1 MTSGVSSHRAPGRPD
16 PDEGEEAWR
25 RARRTPASRPRGM
38 SRRDA
43 LDAERVRAGKPPRP
57 KKSGP
62 GKFRPLAHRPKPED
76 PPLTPVQAAGFLVR
90 EVFLVLLIALGLS
103 LLIKTYLMQ
112 AFFIPSSSMENTLQ
126 VGDRVL
132 VSKMTPGPF
141 TLNRG
146 DIVVFQDPGG
156 WLPASEKT
164 PASSPT
170 VERVHSALMFVGLMP
185 SDADNHLIK
194 RLIGLP
200 GDKVVCCDKQ
210 GRVTVNGTPVDE
222 PYVKTGSAPS
232 EDEFT
237 VTVPADHVWVMG
249 DNRGDSA
256 DSRYHRDNA
265 DGTVPIDN
273 VVGVAFARVWPL
285 KRMSPLTNPSE
296 VFDAVDSS

>member
-1 MTSGVSSHRAPGRPD
+1 MSSHRASGPSG

-25 RARRTPASRPRGM
+25 RARRTPANRPRGM

-43 LDAERVRAGKPPRP
+43 LDAERVRAGKAPRP

-76 PPLTPVQAAGFLVR
+76 PPLTPVQAAGFLIR

-103 LLIKTYLMQ
+103 LIIKTYLMQ
-112 AFFIPSSSMENTLQ
+112 AFFIPSSSMEDTLQ

-132 VSKMTPGPF
+132 VSKLTPGPL
-141 TLNRG
+141 TLHRG

-156 WLPASEKT
+156 WLPPTEKAA
-164 PASSPT
+164 ASSPAM
-170 VERVHSALMFVGLMP
+170 ERIHGALMFVGLMP

-200 GDKVVCCDKQ
+200 GDKVVCCDDQ
-210 GRVTVNGTPVDE
+210 GRVTVNGTAVDE
-222 PYVKTGSAPS
+222 PYVKPGSAPS
-232 EDEFT
+232 EDEFE

-265 DGTVPIDN
+265 DGTVPMDN

-285 KRMSPLTNPSE
+285 KRMSVLTNPSE
-296 VFDAVDSS
+296 VFGGVDSS